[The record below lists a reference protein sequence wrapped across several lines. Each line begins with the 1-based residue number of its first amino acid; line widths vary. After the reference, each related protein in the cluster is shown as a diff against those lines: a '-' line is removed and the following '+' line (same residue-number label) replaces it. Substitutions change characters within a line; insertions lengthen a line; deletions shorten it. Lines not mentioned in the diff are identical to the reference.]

1 MELLQR
7 GVYPTMITPYTKTG
21 EIDYDMAAA
30 LVDWYACKGC
40 RGVFAV
46 CQSSEVAY
54 LSLHE
59 RVRLARTV
67 VEAAAGRLDV
77 VASGH
82 ISESPQAQAEEIMA
96 VAETGVRAVVL
107 VSNRLDPRQD
117 GDAVWL
123 QRAETLLSR
132 LPQELML
139 GIYECPQPYKRLL
152 TPVIL
157 DWCVETGRFA
167 FIKDTCCDPAELT
180 ARLQRLRGTGVG
192 QLGGYGYPR
201 RHDAVRTGGQRPA
214 GRCQLVL
221 YGAGAIRSHLAGD
234 GNRSQRRHAGGLS
247 GGDARRPAGDGHALP
262 DGALYA

>member
-30 LVDWYACKGC
+30 LVDWYARKGC

-82 ISESPQAQAEEIMA
+82 ISESPQAQAEVITA

-107 VSNRLDPRQD
+107 VSNRLDHRQD

-157 DWCVETGRFA
+157 DWCVGTGRFA

-192 QLGGYGYPR
+192 CSTPTSRLCFILCSK
-201 RHDAVRTGGQRPA
+201 
-214 GRCQLVL
+214 GR
-221 YGAGAIRSHLAGD
+221 GDIPGSWRISIRSCWCGCAISGS
-234 GNRSQRRHAGGLS
+234 GSRRRRSGCKTI
-247 GGDARRPAGDGHALP
+247 
-262 DGALYA
+262 

>member
-1 MELLQR
+1 MPVK
-7 GVYPTMITPYTKTG
+7 GVG
-21 EIDYDMAAA
+21 
-30 LVDWYACKGC
+30 ACSL
-40 RGVFAV
+40 FANPVRWRISV
-46 CQSSEVAY
+46 CMSVCGW
-54 LSLHE
+54 
-59 RVRLARTV
+59 LARWWRLLPGGWMWLP
-67 VEAAAGRLDV
+67 AA
-77 VASGH
+77 
-82 ISESPQAQAEEIMA
+82 ISVESPQAQAEEITA

-139 GIYECPQPYKRLL
+139 GVYECPQLYKRLL

-192 QLGGYGYPR
+192 LFNANEQTLL
-201 RHDAVRTGGQRPA
+201 HSLQQ
-214 GRCQLVL
+214 GR
-221 YGAGAIRSHLAGD
+221 GDIPGSWRISIRSCWCGCAISGS
-234 GNRSQRRHAGGLS
+234 GSRRRRSG
-247 GGDARRPAGDGHALP
+247 
-262 DGALYA
+262 YKTI